1 MKISEYLLLLQS
13 RSGFLQS
20 QLATAEENNRKKQAL
35 MQEYYAYNS
44 KLTELEDY
52 ARELTITKKMV
63 MLILDNRRDE
73 IIANLERRAESILAV
88 VLPEENFKIKITYT
102 PNRGNFSSE
111 VFVGKEDTNGEV
123 IWTRPKGTNGE
134 FVKQLISFAILASMN
149 ILLHSNFLFMDEPF
163 SSADPTNVGKLEPIF
178 NLMLEEGLQ
187 LLFIEHKKELYDKF
201 DHNLIQLYKHR
212 GATTEHDGY
221 VEVQNVER
229 ISVNDDTNRIIQDT
243 TGVP

>member
-1 MKISEYLLLLQS
+1 MKISEYLFFLQN
-13 RSGFLQS
+13 RSGYLQS
-20 QLATAEENNRKKQAL
+20 QIATAKENNEKKQRL
-35 MQEYYAYNS
+35 MQEYYQYNT
-44 KLTELEDY
+44 KLTALNEY
-52 ARELTITKKMV
+52 MANLTTTKKMV

-102 PNRGNFSSE
+102 PNRGNFASE
-111 VFVGKEDTNGEV
+111 VFVGKEEASGEV

-134 FVKQLISFAILASMN
+134 FVKQLISFALLASMN

-178 NLMLEEGLQ
+178 ALMLEEGLQ
-187 LLFIEHKKELYDKF
+187 LLFIEHKKELYEKL

-212 GATTEHDGY
+212 GATTEHEGY
-221 VEVQNVER
+221 VEVRNVER
-229 ISVNDDTNRIIQDT
+229 ITIDDTSRAVSDSQ
-243 TGVP
+243 GVS